1 MDSEQNKPI
10 RLLLID
16 DHEVVRTGLRMLLE
30 SWNRLEVVAEAND
43 PNEALATAAS
53 LKPDIVLADLDRGLR
68 NNILDQIP
76 DLISISGG
84 RVILLTAVSDSSMH
98 SRAMTLGA
106 AGIVMKSRA
115 ADELLRAIEKVHEGE
130 LWLSRKLTA
139 GLVAELSRSNALKNA
154 DPEVAML
161 DSLTAREREVAA
173 LVCEGLKNKEI
184 GARLFISETT
194 VRHHMSSIF
203 DKLKVAA
210 RFELLVFLHRHKFV
224 PEA

>member
-1 MDSEQNKPI
+1 MESEQNRPI

-16 DHEVVRTGLRMLLE
+16 DQEVVRTGLRMLLE

-43 PNEALATAAS
+43 PNQALATDAS

-76 DLISISGG
+76 DLISFSGG
-84 RVILLTAVSDSSMH
+84 RVILLTAVTDSSMH
-98 SRAMTLGA
+98 SRAMALGA

-115 ADELLRAIEKVHEGE
+115 ADDLLRAIEKVHEGE
-130 LWLSRKLTA
+130 LWFSRKLTA
-139 GLVAELSRSNALKNA
+139 GLVAELSRSHAVKDA
-154 DPEVAML
+154 DPEEAML
-161 DSLTAREREVAA
+161 NLLTAREREVAA

-203 DKLKVAA
+203 DKLKVTA

-224 PEA
+224 PND

>member
-1 MDSEQNKPI
+1 MDSEQNRPI

-16 DHEVVRTGLRMLLE
+16 DQEVVRTGLRMLLE

-43 PNEALATAAS
+43 PNQALATAAS

-76 DLISISGG
+76 DLISFSGG
-84 RVILLTAVSDSSMH
+84 RVILLTAVTDSSMH
-98 SRAMTLGA
+98 SRAMALGA

-115 ADELLRAIEKVHEGE
+115 ADDLLRAIEKVHEGE
-130 LWLSRKLTA
+130 LWFSRKLTA
-139 GLVAELSRSNALKNA
+139 DLVAELSRSNIQKDA

-161 DSLTAREREVAA
+161 NLLTAREREVAA

-203 DKLKVAA
+203 DKLKVGA

-224 PEA
+224 PDD